1 MGYLLGG
8 KNHPVHRGWQFAPFS
23 MELSGREN
31 QVMVDNGGYLAS
43 HVIPEGLFFDLEF
56 P

>member
-1 MGYLLGG
+1 VAG
-8 KNHPVHRGWQFAPFS
+8 KTPFS

-31 QVMVDNGGYLAS
+31 QVMVDNGGSLAS